1 MWKRIL
7 LLLPLIALLT
17 GCATTST
24 NLSATRQVRNENNL
38 YPVGV
43 KFDSRQQTLRW
54 DSIEA
59 FVIVG
64 KESYP
69 MRRTH
74 LMRNRWEGLIPV
86 PATAKSVDYHYKF
99 EFAVNEFGGQ
109 GKGSASSR
117 TYTLQILD

>member
-1 MWKRIL
+1 MWKKIL

-24 NLSATRQVRNENNL
+24 NLSASRQVRNENNL

-43 KFDSRQQTLRW
+43 KFDSRQQTLLW
-54 DSIEA
+54 DTIEA
-59 FVIVG
+59 SVIVG

-74 LMRNRWEGLIPV
+74 LMRNRWEAVIPV
-86 PATAKSVDYHYKF
+86 PAGIKSVDYHYKF
-99 EFAVNEFGGQ
+99 DYRYNDFGGQ
-109 GKGSASSR
+109 GQGSASSR